1 MECRWSRTICSATP
15 SASAESTPVSSS
27 GAPSNVLDSRR
38 SLHRRYPL
46 PKEWRMPSLARRLT
60 AEALGTFG
68 LVFVGAAVVVV
79 NGGFPNSGIGLLGI
93 ALAHAVVLSV
103 MVTSTMTISGGHLN
117 PAVTIGLL
125 VGRRIDPVSA
135 AAYIVAQLAAAC
147 VAALLV
153 KLLLPHLAVRNA
165 LLGVPVIAN
174 SVTLGQAIGME
185 LILTF
190 FLVSAVYGT
199 AVSPDAPR
207 VGGFGIGLV
216 LLFDILVGG
225 PLTGAAMNP
234 ARAFG
239 PAAVSGEWV
248 GQLVYWIGPIAGGIL
263 AALLWEFVLLPRGP
277 QRRRKTD

>member
-1 MECRWSRTICSATP
+1 
-15 SASAESTPVSSS
+15 
-27 GAPSNVLDSRR
+27 
-38 SLHRRYPL
+38 
-46 PKEWRMPSLARRLT
+46 MPSLARRLT

-103 MVTSTMTISGGHLN
+103 MVSATMTISGGHLN
-117 PAVTIGLL
+117 PAVTVGLL

-135 AAYIVAQLAAAC
+135 AAYIVVQLAAAC
-147 VAALLV
+147 LAAFLV
-153 KLLLPHLAVRNA
+153 KLLLPPLPVRNA
-165 LLGVPVIAN
+165 MLGVPVIAS
-174 SVTLGQAIGME
+174 SVSLGQAIGIE
-185 LILTF
+185 LVLTF

-207 VGGFGIGLV
+207 VAGFGIGLV

-239 PAAVSGEWV
+239 PALVQGEWL
-248 GQLVYWIGPIAGGIL
+248 GHLVYWIGPIAGGIL
-263 AALLWEFVLLPRGP
+263 AAILWEYVLLPGGP
-277 QRRRKTD
+277 HRRRKSD

>member
-1 MECRWSRTICSATP
+1 
-15 SASAESTPVSSS
+15 
-27 GAPSNVLDSRR
+27 
-38 SLHRRYPL
+38 
-46 PKEWRMPSLARRLT
+46 MPSLARRLT

-103 MVTSTMTISGGHLN
+103 MITATMTISGGHLN
-117 PAVTIGLL
+117 PAVTLGLL
-125 VGRRIDPVSA
+125 LGRRIDLPSA
-135 AAYIVAQLAAAC
+135 AAYIIVQLAAAC

-153 KLLLPHLAVRNA
+153 KLLFPPNAVRNA
-165 LLGVPVIAN
+165 MLGLPVVAS
-174 SVTLGQAIGME
+174 SVSLGQAIGLE
-185 LILTF
+185 LVLTF
-190 FLVSAVYGT
+190 FLVSAVFGT

-239 PAAVSGEWV
+239 PAVVAGEWV
-248 GQLVYWIGPIAGGIL
+248 GQLVYWIGPIAGAIL
-263 AALLWEFVLLPRGP
+263 AALLWEYGLLPRGP

>member
-1 MECRWSRTICSATP
+1 
-15 SASAESTPVSSS
+15 
-27 GAPSNVLDSRR
+27 
-38 SLHRRYPL
+38 
-46 PKEWRMPSLARRLT
+46 MPSLARRLT

-103 MVTSTMTISGGHLN
+103 MISATMTISGGHLN

-125 VGRRIDPVSA
+125 VGRRIDA
-135 AAYIVAQLAAAC
+135 ATAGAYIVTQLVAAV

-153 KLLLPHLAVRNA
+153 KMLFPPNAVRNA
-165 LLGVPVIAN
+165 VLGVPVIAS
-174 SVTLGQAIGME
+174 SVTLGQAIGLE
-185 LILTF
+185 AVLTF
-190 FLVSAVYGT
+190 FLMTAVYGT

-207 VGGFGIGLV
+207 VAGFGIGLV

-239 PAAVSGEWV
+239 PALVAGAWV
-248 GQLVYWIGPIAGGIL
+248 GHLVYWIGPILGAIL
-263 AALLWEFVLLPRGP
+263 ATLLWEYFLLPRAP
-277 QRRRKTD
+277 QRGRTTD

>member
-1 MECRWSRTICSATP
+1 
-15 SASAESTPVSSS
+15 
-27 GAPSNVLDSRR
+27 
-38 SLHRRYPL
+38 
-46 PKEWRMPSLARRLT
+46 MPSLPRRLV

-103 MVTSTMTISGGHLN
+103 MITATMTISGGHLN
-117 PAVTIGLL
+117 PAITLGLL
-125 VGRRIDPVSA
+125 ATRRISAGSA
-135 AAYIVAQLAAAC
+135 AAYVVTQLAAA
-147 VAALLV
+147 VAGAFLVKALLPV
-153 KLLLPHLAVRNA
+153 GAVRSA
-165 LLGVPVIAN
+165 LVGVPVIAG
-174 SVTLGQAIGME
+174 SMSLSQAIGLE

-190 FLVSAVYGT
+190 FLMSAVYGI

-239 PAAVSGEWV
+239 PALVSGEWV
-248 GQLVYWIGPIAGGIL
+248 GHGVYWVGPIAGAVL
-263 AALLWEFVLLPRGP
+263 AALLWEHFLMPRTP
-277 QRRRKTD
+277 QRRRRTD